1 MKKLI
6 IVKMAAII
14 FLTNTASAALTENI
28 KDYSAKVR
36 EASQSFSKLAKEAKG
51 NKDNVLNSRAFKEIA
66 AQFNVSSKDQA
77 RIAQAVVDG
86 KTNIVTALYASMAA
100 KELIKNNQIENTD
113 MDQGLLGIIKVA
125 SVSGKGAATDAN
137 LKMTADEMSDA
148 STALRKKTEYSI
160 DMLSWNKDD
169 AETHTAVMKKTAE
182 IYESLKITPE
192 EALVL
197 AIMEVKGVD
206 KEAAMKIIR
215 KLKDCV

>member
-1 MKKLI
+1 MKNLI
-6 IVKMAAII
+6 IAKIAALI
-14 FLTNTASAALTENI
+14 FITNTVVAAPSENI
-28 KDYSAKVR
+28 KDYSAKIR

-51 NKDNVLNSRAFKEIA
+51 NKDTVLNSRTFKEIA
-66 AQFNVSSKDQA
+66 AQFNISSKDQA

-100 KELIKNNQIENTD
+100 KALIENNQIENKE

-125 SVSGKGAATDAN
+125 SVSGKGIATDAN

-160 DMLSWNKDD
+160 DMLSWSKED
-169 AETHTAVMKKTAE
+169 AETHTAVMKKTTD